1 MCLVPA
7 PGEFWAS
14 RNDLSNFEK
23 MSADACG
30 VFVTSF
36 AKNESL
42 YRRISTKYKSSKLFW
57 RILEDNKQNK
67 RENRGKKTVWILR
80 ADSRFAWVWSTCCWN
95 AMNSFP
101 FGLRFAFCRQ
111 ILAYFDELYQQ
122 IHGCLSLTRYFDGN
136 RKKQSVCVMST
147 LYHDGRRS
155 IEFHYAN
162 YDNPISIIW

>member
-42 YRRISTKYKSSKLFW
+42 YRQISTKYKSSELFW

-67 RENRGKKTVWILR
+67 HENQCKKTVWILR
-80 ADSRFAWVWSTCCWN
+80 ADSRFA
-95 AMNSFP
+95 
-101 FGLRFAFCRQ
+101 
-111 ILAYFDELYQQ
+111 
-122 IHGCLSLTRYFDGN
+122 
-136 RKKQSVCVMST
+136 
-147 LYHDGRRS
+147 
-155 IEFHYAN
+155 
-162 YDNPISIIW
+162 

>member
-1 MCLVPA
+1 MA
-7 PGEFWAS
+7 
-14 RNDLSNFEK
+14 
-23 MSADACG
+23 
-30 VFVTSF
+30 SF
-36 AKNESL
+36 AKIESL

-101 FGLRFAFCRQ
+101 FGLRFAFCSQ
-111 ILAYFDELYQQ
+111 ILAYFDESYQQ
-122 IHGCLSLTRYFDGN
+122 IHGWLSLTRYFDGN
-136 RKKQSVCVMST
+136 CKKQRVCVMST
-147 LYHDGRRS
+147 LEHDGRRS

-162 YDNPISIIW
+162 YEHPISIIW